1 MCSVETCISDRIYR
15 DGLCRGHHN
24 RLVTFG
30 DVFAH
35 IPIGAMPRKRRPKV
49 QRVCE
54 MDGCNRPH
62 HGKGLCK
69 RHYGLQRNHG
79 YVPTLIRGGNR
90 PTDGECLTCVD
101 AEWLLADNTDPDE
114 IAKRMGYAKGR
125 EGLRRHLRAHDR
137 EDLAERMN
145 QVRWGVSA

>member
-1 MCSVETCISDRIYR
+1 MCAVETCISNRIYR

-24 RLVTFG
+24 RLTVFG

-35 IPIGAMPRKRRPKV
+35 IPIGAMPRKRCPQV

-62 HGKGLCK
+62 HAKGVCK

-90 PTDGECLTCVD
+90 TADGECLTCVD
-101 AEWLLADNTDPDE
+101 ACHLLGLGESVHVTAV
-114 IAKRMGYAKGR
+114 RLGYTVETLAH
-125 EGLRRHLRAHDR
+125 HLRQHGHR
-137 EDLAERMN
+137 GLLER
-145 QVRWGVSA
+145 VA